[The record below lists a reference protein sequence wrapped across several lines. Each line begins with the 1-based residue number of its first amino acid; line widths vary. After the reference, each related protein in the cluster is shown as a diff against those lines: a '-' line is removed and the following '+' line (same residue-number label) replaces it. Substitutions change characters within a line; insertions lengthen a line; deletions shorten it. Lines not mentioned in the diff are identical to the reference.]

1 MMTETDKFTVFM
13 QNYQQMVYA
22 TAYRL
27 LANDAEAQDV
37 AQEVFLRAHRHF
49 HEVGLSPTAGGW
61 LKKVTT
67 NLCLNHLSR
76 YRARWTFFSDLFSRD
91 SEDRNFI
98 EEIPSPEQTDKALVE
113 ADRKEMVQRALEKL
127 SPAQR
132 VPLVLY
138 HFENKRYE
146 EIAELLGITLG
157 KVKTD
162 IFRARESL
170 RKMLNLSLDED
181 GETRVFTP
189 PFPPAPRAKVPA
201 RIRTK
206 RILSAAL

>member
-1 MMTETDKFTVFM
+1 MTEIDKFTVFM
-13 QNYQQMVYA
+13 QNYQHMVYS

-27 LANDAEAQDV
+27 LANDAEAQDI
-37 AQEVFLRAHRHF
+37 AQEAFLRAHRHF
-49 HEVGLSPTAGGW
+49 AEIGDSPTAGGW

-76 YRARWTFFSDLFSRD
+76 YRARWTFFSDLFSHD
-91 SEDRNFI
+91 SEDRNFV
-98 EEIPSPEQTDKALVE
+98 EEIPSAEQTDGGLME
-113 ADRKEMVQRALEKL
+113 ADRKDMVQRALQKL
-127 SPAQR
+127 PPAQR

-146 EIAELLGITLG
+146 EIAELLGVSLG

-170 RKMLNLSLDED
+170 RKVLDLTLDPD
-181 GETRVFTP
+181 GEPRSVTTRPVRTKQP
-189 PFPPAPRAKVPA
+189 IS
-201 RIRTK
+201 IRTD
-206 RILSAAL
+206 RIFSAAL

>member
-1 MMTETDKFTVFM
+1 MTEIEQFTEFM
-13 QNYQQMVYA
+13 QNYQQMVNS

-27 LANDAEAQDV
+27 LANEAEAQDI

-49 HEVGLSPTAGGW
+49 HEISSSPTAGGW

-91 SEDRNFI
+91 SEDRNFV
-98 EEIPSPEQTDKALVE
+98 EEIPATDQTESGLVE

-127 SPAQR
+127 PPAQR
-132 VPLVLY
+132 VPLVLF

-146 EIAELLGITLG
+146 EIAELLNVSLG

-170 RKMLNLSLDED
+170 RKILDLSLDQD
-181 GETRVFTP
+181 GEPRSFAAA
-189 PFPPAPRAKVPA
+189 APRTKLPVT
-201 RIRTK
+201 IRTN
-206 RILSAAL
+206 RLFSPAL